1 MQLWVTAIY
10 LFFNLKILVKNINS
24 EMSLIVPHFTNLV
37 YGSSMVSNC
46 LIKGTPP
53 SSGPP
58 LTDEGYVRGER
69 GGGGQTTGGETRSW
83 LTNLPT

>member
-1 MQLWVTAIY
+1 MKP
-10 LFFNLKILVKNINS
+10 NLEKGVGVKNYTFFT
-24 EMSLIVPHFTNLV
+24 IVLANLD
-37 YGSSMVSNC
+37 MVSNC

-69 GGGGQTTGGETRSW
+69 GEGGHTTGGETRSW